1 MPQAR
6 NMKQLN
12 DMLMRSL
19 KNAMK
24 ATSKKAEADM
34 YDATGW
40 FYGGG
45 DPRYEPTVYERTG
58 ALGDTPRVT
67 ENNVNQYANGGEVSF
82 TAYLDN
88 THVYTTGDNPDMQK
102 VLELANDGTQWITA
116 NGKKARLAVGRREF
130 WERAEK
136 NMEKDFEET
145 LSKTFKPV

>member
-58 ALGDTPRVT
+58 ALGNTPRVT
-67 ENNVNQYANGGEVSF
+67 ENNVNQYANGGE
-82 TAYLDN
+82 
-88 THVYTTGDNPDMQK
+88 
-102 VLELANDGTQWITA
+102 
-116 NGKKARLAVGRREF
+116 
-130 WERAEK
+130 
-136 NMEKDFEET
+136 
-145 LSKTFKPV
+145 